1 MEKIYNE
8 TLRKLEDSIKELE
21 IEIDCHTS
29 ESFQ

>member
-21 IEIDCHTS
+21 IEIDCHTQYS
-29 ESFQ
+29 V